1 MKEFRI
7 ILHSFQEVQAFVSIA
22 MVQPFEVLV
31 GSERHS
37 VNGKNFM
44 GMLTLDY
51 SQPVQVRME
60 CDEQA
65 FERFRLDAA
74 RFQTI

>member
-1 MKEFRI
+1 MKEFKV
-7 ILHSFQEVQAFVSIA
+7 ILRSFEDVQAFVSIA
-22 MVQPFEVLV
+22 MVQPFAVLV

-51 SQPVQVRME
+51 NRPVRVRME
-60 CDEQA
+60 CDEEA
-65 FERFRLDAA
+65 FEQFR
-74 RFQTI
+74 RKTQQFHV

>member
-1 MKEFRI
+1 MKEFQV
-7 ILHSFQEVQAFVSIA
+7 ILSSFEDIQAFVSLA
-22 MVQPFEVLV
+22 MVQPFEVMA

-51 SQPVQVRME
+51 CHPVRIRMDCPQE
-60 CDEQA
+60 A
-65 FERFRLDAA
+65 FEQFLRQAERFLA
-74 RFQTI
+74 